1 MRGPGRAAVAA
12 AAALSTALLIGACS
26 SSGGAAP
33 SLTPSV
39 GSTSSPS
46 NPPTSASPTSVAL
59 PSPSSTATESHL
71 HRPAGASQLSSHVCL
86 DVIFKIGGIAQS
98 MEIVFAGFKQGVPS
112 VAVYN
117 YGTIPRVEARDRA
130 ALPKLRQAWL
140 RAGYPATFPTVRDI
154 DAMINAADRLFAA
167 ARKKD
172 ITPLPQIYLDYNSAL
187 HQYENDANHALC
199 PE

>member
-1 MRGPGRAAVAA
+1 MRGPGRAAVVA
-12 AAALSTALLIGACS
+12 AAALSSALLSSACS
-26 SSGGAAP
+26 SNGGAAP
-33 SLTPSV
+33 SVTSAV
-39 GSTSSPS
+39 GSTSIPS
-46 NPPTSASPTSVAL
+46 RPPASASPTSVAL

-71 HRPAGASQLSSHVCL
+71 HRPAGARQLSSHVCL
-86 DVIFKIGGIAQS
+86 DVIFQIGGLAQS
-98 MEIVFAGFKQGVPS
+98 MEIVFAGFAQNSPT
-112 VAVYN
+112 VAMYN
-117 YGTIPRVEARDRA
+117 YATLPRVEARDRA
-130 ALPKLRQAWL
+130 ALPKLRKAWL

-172 ITPLPQIYLDYNSAL
+172 ITPLPRIYLDYNSAL